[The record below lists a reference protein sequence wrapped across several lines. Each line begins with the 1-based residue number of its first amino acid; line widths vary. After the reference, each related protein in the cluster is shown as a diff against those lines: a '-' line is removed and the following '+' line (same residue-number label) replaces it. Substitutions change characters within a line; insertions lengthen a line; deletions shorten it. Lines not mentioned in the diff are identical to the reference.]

1 MKFVQDLKQDERE
14 IKSLKERS
22 RIIFFFISIL
32 FCIGLFK
39 ILQLSILDNTEYLD
53 DSDKNRI
60 IELPIHPARGLIK
73 LQDGLVVAENIVSKD
88 LFINTEFLDLAD
100 KELDYLRTN
109 IVNDRKLTYSGLKNY
124 KKDEKVL
131 LLDNLSSEEL
141 AKFELYKEFMPHI
154 SLEISLRRY
163 LPKKNLF

>member
-53 DSDKNRI
+53 DSDKKNLSDRQ
-60 IELPIHPARGLIK
+60 IK
-73 LQDGLVVAENIVSKD
+73 VLEVYNHHHSVNGHKMQSIPVCKIPEN
-88 LFINTEFLDLAD
+88 
-100 KELDYLRTN
+100 
-109 IVNDRKLTYSGLKNY
+109 LKN
-124 KKDEKVL
+124 
-131 LLDNLSSEEL
+131 
-141 AKFELYKEFMPHI
+141 
-154 SLEISLRRY
+154 
-163 LPKKNLF
+163 